1 MTSHAPDPRAV
12 QALAGEVALLHQ
24 RLGRVAHDLAR
35 LAPSPPPQPV
45 PPVQPAVPG
54 PPVPPVRPQPAGPPQ
69 YRPPTPPRSAPPA
82 PTVPWWQRD
91 GVVSRLLA
99 IAGAAVTLVG
109 VVMLVVLAA
118 RAGWFGPPLRVAAG
132 VAVSVG
138 LLGAAFRVVDR
149 PGGRIGAVA
158 SAAAGFAG
166 LYLSVAAVTALY
178 GWVAAPVGIVLGLGV
193 AALGVAVALRW
204 SSELL
209 AVLVVLGVAL
219 LAPVVTGGLSAALL
233 VALVVVHLATVPVD
247 ATRSW
252 TVLRAVRTAPVVL
265 ALAAAAATVAMG
277 AEAPRVPVLL
287 VALAAF
293 GGAVASARLVL
304 RRVPTDATTL
314 AAVVSTAGTLLAAAC
329 LLDRPVTTAVA
340 AGVALTTGYFL
351 LQGDRPSST
360 RFAFA
365 LPTALAA
372 TVAVVAATPGDLAF
386 PALMAVACV
395 TMIAAHRVGSLPLFG
410 VGVALSAVGVA
421 GYADAWSLDATI
433 SPTLA
438 TTLGGWALVGA
449 VAAVATAVT
458 GSVVGLRVLRDDAVR
473 VIVAGCFA
481 VVGLAAAVTTTVVS
495 GALLAGRAGA
505 VAGHGVGTVLWT
517 GLAVALLAR
526 GLARPTHA
534 RTLLAAGLA
543 VAGAALAK
551 LFLFDLAA
559 TGGVTRAVA
568 FLLVG
573 GLLLAAGTR
582 YARVFAER
590 LGASPTDG
598 AIDATAAADAP
609 AARSH

>member
-1 MTSHAPDPRAV
+1 MTPHAPDPRAV

-35 LAPSPPPQPV
+35 LAQPPQPV
-45 PPVQPAVPG
+45 PHALPAR
-54 PPVPPVRPQPAGPPQ
+54 PVPQPPAGPPPQ
-69 YRPPTPPRSAPPA
+69 YRHPTPTRPTAPSTPPA

-118 RAGWFGPPLRVAAG
+118 RAGWFGPPLRVASG

-149 PGGRIGAVA
+149 PGGRIGAIA

-178 GWVAAPVGIVLGLGV
+178 GWVAAPVGIVLGLGI

-252 TVLRAVRTAPVVL
+252 TMLRAVRTAPVVL
-265 ALAAAAATVAMG
+265 ALAAAAATVAVG
-277 AEAPRVPVLL
+277 ADGPRVPILF

-304 RRVPTDATTL
+304 QRVPTDVTTL
-314 AAVVSTAGTLLAAAC
+314 AAVVSTAGTLLAAAS
-329 LLDRPVTTAVA
+329 LLDRPVTTVVA
-340 AGVALTTGYFL
+340 TGVALTTGWFL
-351 LQGDRPSST
+351 LQGERPAST
-360 RFAFA
+360 RIAFA

-386 PALMAVACV
+386 PALLAVACV
-395 TMIAAHRVGSLPLFG
+395 TMIAAHRLGSLPLYG
-410 VGVALSAVGVA
+410 VGVALSVAGVA
-421 GYADAWSLDATI
+421 GYADAWSLDATL
-433 SPTLA
+433 SPALAVTLD
-438 TTLGGWALVGA
+438 GWALVGA

-481 VVGLAAAVTTTVVS
+481 VVGLAAAVTTAVVS

-505 VAGHGVGTVLWT
+505 VAGHGVGTVVWT

-526 GLARPTHA
+526 GLARPARA
-534 RTLLAAGLA
+534 RTLPAAGLA

-568 FLLVG
+568 FLLAG

-590 LGASPTDG
+590 LGAGTTDG
-598 AIDATAAADAP
+598 TAGPTADADAQ

>member
-45 PPVQPAVPG
+45 PPVQPAVP
-54 PPVPPVRPQPAGPPQ
+54 VPPVRPHPAGPPQ

-82 PTVPWWQRD
+82 SPASTVPWWQRD

>member
-35 LAPSPPPQPV
+35 LSPSPPPQPV
-45 PPVQPAVPG
+45 PPVQPAVP
-54 PPVPPVRPQPAGPPQ
+54 VPPVRPHPAGPPQ

>member
-45 PPVQPAVPG
+45 PPVRPAV
-54 PPVPPVRPQPAGPPQ
+54 PVPPVRPHPAGPPQ